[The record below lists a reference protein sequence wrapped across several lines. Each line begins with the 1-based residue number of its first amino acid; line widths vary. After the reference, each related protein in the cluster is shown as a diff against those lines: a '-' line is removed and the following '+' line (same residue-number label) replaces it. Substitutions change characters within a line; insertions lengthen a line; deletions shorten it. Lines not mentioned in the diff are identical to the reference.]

1 MSALRQTFRAGVAYG
16 YLSASPITW
25 KNPQPSPRGIRVYT
39 DAEITKLAKELGPT
53 WGPMVR
59 FAAATG
65 LRPDEWARLERRDVD
80 KRRRVVSVRGTKTAR
95 SRREVPLTRAA
106 LEAVEAVP
114 ARIDTP
120 HLFPNADGGPLNL
133 NGFRRREWGPAVDA
147 VGVAKPARLYDLRST
162 FASNALAAGIT
173 VYELAR
179 IMGNERGDDRG
190 SLRRAHRHGS
200 GVATRPA
207 RGIRWPCD
215 GRSNRRA
222 KPMRRGIA
230 AGLVVVT
237 VAILGFAGGVAY
249 EDRFA
254 SDDDTVT
261 TGGLTGAHEVLGD
274 QQYDA
279 QPRKHAVAKCPEGET
294 VIAGGYIL
302 AGAFQ
307 NVDAA
312 APSSLPVVTES
323 TPSASSIVASFD
335 AWTVVAIAP
344 SDFIGDWG
352 VTPKAICARG
362 N

>member
-1 MSALRQTFRAGVAYG
+1 
-16 YLSASPITW
+16 
-25 KNPQPSPRGIRVYT
+25 
-39 DAEITKLAKELGPT
+39 
-53 WGPMVR
+53 
-59 FAAATG
+59 
-65 LRPDEWARLERRDVD
+65 
-80 KRRRVVSVRGTKTAR
+80 
-95 SRREVPLTRAA
+95 
-106 LEAVEAVP
+106 
-114 ARIDTP
+114 
-120 HLFPNADGGPLNL
+120 
-133 NGFRRREWGPAVDA
+133 
-147 VGVAKPARLYDLRST
+147 
-162 FASNALAAGIT
+162 
-173 VYELAR
+173 
-179 IMGNERGDDRG
+179 
-190 SLRRAHRHGS
+190 
-200 GVATRPA
+200 
-207 RGIRWPCD
+207 
-215 GRSNRRA
+215 
-222 KPMRRGIA
+222 MRRGIA

-279 QPRKHAVAKCPEGET
+279 QPPKHAVAKCPEGET

-323 TPSASSIVASFD
+323 TPSASFD

-344 SDFIGDWG
+344 SDLIGDWG
-352 VTPKAICARG
+352 VTPKAICASG